1 MVSEKY
7 ELTRESSDQ
16 VMIPNEAELMA
27 RYNGLDKKS
36 TRTLRL
42 LAEEMSCMLPKLL
55 TFGDGSFWIENEGR
69 NYELHL
75 SVKVNTYERRMLER
89 RRKLSSVQNA
99 ASSGTVGIKEK
110 IVAAAEWLM
119 YGKDRP
125 LREKGSAMPG
135 IKSGANSAVWSLLG
149 YRDSIR
155 DKQGFKQESDE
166 LEKSI
171 IANLAD
177 DVTVGI
183 TKTTL
188 EIAVKKNFG

>member
-7 ELTRESSDQ
+7 ELTKESSDQ

-75 SVKVNTYERRMLER
+75 SVKVNSSERRMLER

-99 ASSGTVGIKEK
+99 ASSGTMGIKEK

-125 LREKGSAMPG
+125 SRSGGNALPG
-135 IKSGANSAVWSLLG
+135 IKGGADSAVWSLLG
-149 YRDSIR
+149 YRDSIK

-166 LEKSI
+166 LEQSI

-183 TKTTL
+183 TKTTV
-188 EIAVKKNFG
+188 EITVKKSFG